1 MKSKP
6 GYLTG
11 CLKSQ
16 IIVDSDTR
24 FFALREN
31 PVSGALLKHFLRR
44 LLLGGLVC
52 ILSACAAPAVMPTS
66 GPGQTASSVPMGQ
79 VPAGEGQAS
88 INLAVSPAPP
98 ATTNWVRPSA
108 IAGTWYPVD
117 PQELSAMV
125 DGFLE
130 SVTPLDGQPIALVVP
145 HAGYE
150 YSGPVAAYAFKQ
162 LEGGPYDVAVIIA
175 ADHQPPLSNP
185 ISVWAEGGFETPL
198 GVVPV
203 DVELAR
209 ALVATD
215 PRIVADPVPEQGEHV
230 IEIELPFLQRVCPAC
245 RILPVLI
252 GRDDADSVAALT
264 DALLAVLPGRRAV
277 VIASSD
283 LSHYPAYSDARAV
296 DGATLAAIETGDPAQ
311 VRRTTQGLM
320 QAGFANLATC
330 ACGEA
335 PILVAMQVAH
345 GLGADTTTI
354 LHYANS
360 GDTPGA
366 DRGQVVGYGAVMFW
380 HYDPPALDGAR
391 QQQLLSLARTTLADY
406 LQTGHMPA
414 YRTDDPPLNRRSA
427 AFVTLKQGDE
437 LRGCIGHLGADM
449 PLYQRVREMAV
460 AAATAD
466 PRFPPLTAE
475 ELDAVNIEISILS
488 PLYRMTDVQQIQVGV
503 HGLVLLSAGRQA
515 VLLPQVPVEQGWDR
529 REFLDNLCLK
539 AGLFPNCWNESA
551 TLYTFTA
558 VVFGEAR

>member
-1 MKSKP
+1 MKPKP
-6 GYLTG
+6 GYLKR
-11 CLKSQ
+11 CLKSH
-16 IIVDSDTR
+16 IIVDLDAR
-24 FFALREN
+24 VFGKNL
-31 PVSGALLKHFLRR
+31 VSGALLKRPLRQ
-44 LLLGGLVC
+44 LLVC
-52 ILSACAAPAVMPTS
+52 CLLCTLAACGAPTAMPTL
-66 GPGQTASSVPMGQ
+66 GREQTVSPSPAGQ
-79 VPAGEGQAS
+79 VAAGEGPAA
-88 INLAVSPAPP
+88 IALTATPAPP
-98 ATTNWVRPSA
+98 ALTGQVRPSA
-108 IAGTWYPVD
+108 IAGTWYPAD
-117 PQELSAMV
+117 PEELSAMV

-130 SVTPLDGQPIALVVP
+130 SVTPLDGQPLAIVVP
-145 HAGYE
+145 HAGYV

-175 ADHQPPLSNP
+175 ADHQPPISNP

-203 DVELAR
+203 DVELAQ
-209 ALVATD
+209 ALVAAD
-215 PRIVADPVPEQGEHV
+215 PRIVADPAPEQAEHV

-245 RILPVLI
+245 RILPVLM
-252 GRDDADSVAALT
+252 GRDDADSVAALA

-296 DGATLAAIETGDPAQ
+296 DGATLAAIETGDPAL
-311 VRRTTQGLM
+311 VRQTTQALM

-354 LHYANS
+354 LRYANS
-360 GDTPGA
+360 GDAPNA

-380 HYDPPALDGAR
+380 HYDPPALDAAR
-391 QQQLLSLARTTLADY
+391 QGQLLSLARTAIAGY
-406 LQTGHMPA
+406 LQTGHMPE
-414 YRTDDPPLNRRSA
+414 YRTDDPYLNRRSGV
-427 AFVTLKQGDE
+427 FVTLKEGDE
-437 LRGCIGHLGADM
+437 LRGCVGHLGADM
-449 PLYQRVREMAV
+449 PLYQRVRDMAV
-460 AAATAD
+460 AAATSD

-475 ELDAVNIEISILS
+475 ELDALEIEISVLS
-488 PLYRMTDVQQIQVGV
+488 PLRRVTDVQQIEVGV
-503 HGLVLLSAGRQA
+503 HGLVILSGGRQA

-529 REFLDNLCLK
+529 QEFLGNLCLK

-558 VVFGEAR
+558 VVFGEAG

>member
-1 MKSKP
+1 MKFDP

-16 IIVDSDTR
+16 IIVDLDTR

-31 PVSGALLKHFLRR
+31 LVSGALLKHSLRQ
-44 LLLGGLVC
+44 LLLGCLVC
-52 ILSACAAPAVMPTS
+52 LLSACAAPVAMPTS
-66 GPGQTASSVPMGQ
+66 GPGQAALPAPAEQ
-79 VPAGEGQAS
+79 LPAGEGPAA
-88 INLAVSPAPP
+88 IALTAAPAPP
-98 ATTNWVRPSA
+98 AIIGRVRPSA
-108 IAGTWYPVD
+108 IAGTWYPA
-117 PQELSAMV
+117 QREELSTML

-130 SVTPLDGQPIALVVP
+130 SVTPLDGQPLAMVVP
-145 HAGYE
+145 HAGYV

-203 DVELAR
+203 DVELAQ
-209 ALVATD
+209 ALVAAD
-215 PRIVADPVPEQGEHV
+215 PRIVADPAPEQGEHV

-245 RILPVLI
+245 RILPVLM

-335 PILVAMQVAH
+335 PILVAMQVAR

-354 LHYANS
+354 LRYANS
-360 GDTPGA
+360 GDIPDA

-380 HYDPPALDGAR
+380 HYDPPALDPVR
-391 QQQLLSLARTTLADY
+391 QEQLLSLARTVLAEY
-406 LQTGHMPA
+406 LQAGRMPA

-427 AFVTLKQGDE
+427 AFVTLKQWDE
-437 LRGCIGHLGADM
+437 LRGCVGHLRADM
-449 PLYQRVREMAV
+449 PLYQRVQEMAV

-488 PLYRMTDVQQIQVGV
+488 PLRRLSDVRDIQVGV
-503 HGLVLLSAGRQA
+503 HGLVILSAGRQA
-515 VLLPQVPVEQGWDR
+515 VLLPQVALEQGWDR
-529 REFLDNLCLK
+529 QEFLDNVCLK

-558 VVFGEAR
+558 VVFGEAG

>member
-11 CLKSQ
+11 YLKSQ
-16 IIVDSDTR
+16 IIVDLDTR

-31 PVSGALLKHFLRR
+31 LVSGALLKHSLRR
-44 LLLGGLVC
+44 LLLCCLVC
-52 ILSACAAPAVMPTS
+52 TLSACAAPSAMPAS
-66 GPGQTASSVPMGQ
+66 GPGQTASPS
-79 VPAGEGQAS
+79 PAGQ
-88 INLAVSPAPP
+88 LPAGGGPAATALTAAPVPP
-98 ATTNWVRPSA
+98 ALAGRVRPA
-108 IAGTWYPVD
+108 AMAGTWYPAD
-117 PQELSAMV
+117 PEELSAMV

-130 SVTPLDGQPIALVVP
+130 AVTPVDGQPIAMVVP
-145 HAGYE
+145 HAGYV

-175 ADHQPPLSNP
+175 ADHQPPLSDP

-203 DVELAR
+203 DVELAQ
-209 ALVATD
+209 ALVAAD
-215 PRIVADPVPEQGEHV
+215 PRIVPDQAPEQGEHV

-245 RILPVLI
+245 RILSVLM

-264 DALLAVLPGRRAV
+264 DALLSVLPGRRAV

-296 DGATLAAIETGDPAQ
+296 DGATLAAIETGDPAL
-311 VRRTTQGLM
+311 VRQTTQGLM

-354 LHYANS
+354 LRYANS
-360 GDTPGA
+360 GDTPNA

-380 HYDPPALDGAR
+380 HYDPPALDHAR
-391 QQQLLSLARTTLADY
+391 QQQLLSLARTAIAGY
-406 LQTGHMPA
+406 LQAGHMPE
-414 YRTDDPPLNRRSA
+414 YRTDDPDLNRRSA

-437 LRGCIGHLGADM
+437 LRGCIGHLQADM
-449 PLYQRVREMAV
+449 PLYQRVQDMAV
-460 AAATAD
+460 AAATSD
-466 PRFPPLTAE
+466 PRFPSLTAE
-475 ELDAVNIEISILS
+475 ELDAVTIEISVLS
-488 PLYRMTDVQQIQVGV
+488 PPRRVTDVQQIEVGV
-503 HGLVLLSAGRQA
+503 HGLVILSGGRQA

-529 REFLDNLCLK
+529 QEFLDNLCLK